1 MLRAVFDDLL
11 ESNRSYVAGF
21 SLQGLAPQAAKG
33 LCLITCM
40 DTRIEPLPMLGLR
53 PGDAKI
59 LRNAGGRVMPEVLR
73 SVVLA
78 VAFLEVTRVA
88 VMHHTDCAMTKLDD
102 DAVRAQLGPQQADAV
117 AGWDFLTVAD
127 PDQALAADVEAVR
140 RCRALP
146 EGIGV
151 EGWRYDVATG
161 EVNRVVALRRTGPA
175 GG

>member
-1 MLRAVFDDLL
+1 MFDDLL
-11 ESNRSYVAGF
+11 DANHDYAAGF

-40 DTRIEPLPMLGLR
+40 DTRIEPLPMLGLV

-78 VAFLEVTRVA
+78 TAFLGVTRVA
-88 VMHHTDCAMTKLDD
+88 VMHHTDCAMTKLDA
-102 DAVRAQLGPQQADAV
+102 DAVASQLGPQRAEAC
-117 AGWDFLTVAD
+117 AGWDFLTMAD
-127 PDQALAADVEAVR
+127 PDAALAADVEAVR
-140 RCRALP
+140 SCRALP
-146 EGIGV
+146 DGVGV

-161 EVNRVVALRRTGPA
+161 RVERIVALQRTG
-175 GG
+175 GGGR